1 MASREATFLYQFFS
15 LFFPLSFSFFFFF
28 LPKSANFRD
37 RESFLGSVKLKCKLL
52 VKHGAFFGRNLVSR
66 VAKINSVASN
76 LSRTSI
82 TKEKKKE
89 GAKREGGKEKKK
101 ERKKKKKKKREREKK
116 KIADE
121 LFFATVECHFF
132 SSPLF

>member
-1 MASREATFLYQFFS
+1 MGQTPLGARGWQVVKQPFSTSFS
-15 LFFPLSFSFFFFF
+15 LFFSLSLSFFLF

-82 TKEKKKE
+82 TKEKKNE
-89 GAKREGGKEKKK
+89 GAKREGGKGKK
-101 ERKKKKKKKREREKK
+101 RKKKK

-132 SSPLF
+132 SSSLF